1 MESASKAYPPGAL
14 VRVKDICGD
23 RKRGRPGLLPI
34 NPATWYD
41 WVKSGRVP
49 PGRKLGENTV
59 AWPIEQVL
67 NVGVEPVEVQQ

>member
-1 MESASKAYPPGAL
+1 METAAAKAYPSGAM

-34 NPATWYD
+34 HPATWYEWIKD
-41 WVKSGRVP
+41 GKVP
-49 PGRKLGENTV
+49 PGRRIGENTV

-67 NVGVEPVEVQQ
+67 SIGGQAQ